1 MASPLLD
8 LTNSEGFRK
17 KLLTRNLTPYA
28 KAPNR
33 PTQPIDTEYVQS
45 NSSVQ
50 DSPDKLID
58 EPSFANKLYPL
69 NQYGNEG
76 GYEQVPD
83 PGALLNTKSN
93 EGEYG
98 YQDANIVGQSLPES
112 QKWKPLNVFSNGNE
126 VALDGAEFFSS
137 LNRPVSTNTQNN
149 QPYPTTFVSSTY
161 TPVSILLSPDPSGSN
176 GLLSQDSF
184 IARLGAQTLR
194 KEFNER
200 IASQIRQ
207 DTLGRANILNVSSG
221 TDIVNILTGVVPIIE
236 PVYTITVTANPILAA
251 TNFALRLGGS
261 ILPVSPIPGS
271 YFDPNTTLGQPTTI
285 QQLSNAFRQSG
296 VGKFFNRLMGG
307 GETGSQI
314 MFNNMGAGQRSRLF
328 KNIDFNR
335 YKPNFP
341 RNFFQRVG
349 GTLLGTV
356 SDNSNFYVGS
366 ITSNPSQVFSPV
378 GDVPVNQFGV
388 EQQSPVYGP
397 SELAQLY
404 EGPSQS
410 IRLGANGPTYS
421 NGGGIEGGFTWVSP
435 KYRGNAGK
443 KVGIGGEV
451 TEQDEDFRPS
461 SYVNTESVNNDFRD
475 GSILDK
481 TQRIIDSQPQ
491 GGKRLQHVGNAIDQ
505 VSKVFNDGYKELTKG
520 SRVYRYVGAIG
531 QEVGTEYCRVF
542 AKDLPYLQY
551 NDLQKTDG
559 ITTEGRRF
567 AYSVLDK
574 TYNLNIVPNKQ
585 EGGQDSTNIVGT
597 INNAVAKKYMFSL
610 ENLAWRTSSTPG
622 FSTSD
627 LPVCE
632 RGPNGGRVMWF
643 PPYGLTFSENVSSNW
658 NQSDFLGRPEPIYT
672 YKNTSRTGSL
682 QWKIVVDHPS
692 VLNVIVNKVLGNETN
707 KTRVDSILESFFA
720 GCRKYD
726 IYELAKKYVTVN
738 PNDLFELQ
746 QAISS
751 KEMTRE
757 QIVYT
762 RGTIETGA
770 FSPNGETQPLAQ
782 EGGGGN
788 TNLNFD
794 KYLQL
799 GFYFG
804 NDYPKPKTS
813 INYTTEYARYSG
825 EVKTEY
831 STKDNAQETKTF
843 FDTAVTPNY
852 EAMNEFAMDLGKQL
866 ETNEGTV
873 TVYVSASCS
882 APQTVSYNDALS
894 IRRIESTVRFFE
906 ENNATKTFIAQKRLM
921 VKTDPGTPQ
930 ERAGALGERAVSNP
944 RKSNLTKGPYIDS
957 LEANGATFDCS
968 DSNPSADGGDT
979 PVGAKEVFTVGAMA
993 CRRSFISKIVPNLK
1007 APQTG
1012 PNGQGTPGGQTNPT
1026 TSSGTI
1032 PILIGNVVT
1041 QTVPE
1046 PIIEPRWEPRDN
1058 ITKKVVRA
1066 LLSECDYFETIKAET
1081 PMVYDNLK
1089 DKLKFFQPSFHSMTP
1104 EGLNSRLTFLQQCM
1118 RPGDTIPTVKQSTPG
1133 GKQELQ
1139 YDNATNTS
1147 FGAPPVLVLRVG
1159 DFYNTKIIPTS
1170 LAINYEGLDINPE
1183 GIGVQPM
1190 IANVTLSFNFV
1201 GGSGLKESVDKLQNA
1216 LTFNYYANTEIYDDR
1231 ADATDIESSKILDQI
1246 FLAGQV
1252 PPPIPGVNSAAPNNG
1267 QDNNNTIGTIV
1278 SSLID
1283 VSGITTGVISY
1294 SEFMGKVVSD
1304 TQTYFTNVVNKTK
1317 ETVNQYNNAVRQ
1329 QWMLERNYTQGNFN
1343 VDDDP
1348 VVLFGKPNNVE
1359 KRFDEIFVQLDEDI
1373 KDDTEGFIKF
1383 ISEPSKNL
1391 SPKLIRALKE
1401 NYRNFVS
1408 KKRSSFQNGISTITQ
1423 SLVNEEQTYLQ
1434 TLGRLNTILFDPT
1447 ESNTGTDGLQAKN
1460 GPVRIYVTSGTTDV
1474 HPTSTSAVTDTYL
1487 ELVQDTTKIQQ
1498 DIAAFNVIIQDRKK
1512 FVYPA
1517 TSTTYEGILVFETAN
1532 GKSNVVTVEK
1542 VFLPFSTNP
1551 LFGDNVEN
1559 YPFRRVYMIISDD
1572 VIDEKKYETFKQ
1584 ELIGN
1589 VLGNQA
1595 LLGDGSVDIERIF
1608 DTYWIA
1614 TARPI
1619 FLEEN
1624 NITKSFI
1631 ENLEKNDL
1639 KDYLIYTPFDS
1650 TKQRNLT
1657 FTTENSADSGQKT
1670 SQENM
1675 IKGLANTT
1683 NQNTNVLTWND
1694 TNGNATGAYIS
1705 KAKLN

>member
-1 MASPLLD
+1 MASPLD
-8 LTNSEGFRK
+8 FVNSEGFRK
-17 KLLTRNLTPYA
+17 KLIVRNLTPYA

-33 PTQPIDTEYVQS
+33 PTQSINTEYIQS
-45 NSSVQ
+45 DTSVQ
-50 DSPDKLID
+50 DSPDQLID

-98 YQDANIVGQSLPES
+98 FQDANIVGQSIPES
-112 QKWKPLNVFSNGNE
+112 QKWKPLNVFSNGSQLP
-126 VALDGAEFFSS
+126 LDSAEFFDS
-137 LNRPVSTNTQNN
+137 LSRPVTTNTSNN

-161 TPVSILLSPDPSGSN
+161 TPVSILLSPNPSGSN
-176 GLLSQDSF
+176 GSLSQDSF

-194 KEFNER
+194 KEFEQR
-200 IASQIRQ
+200 IAAQIRQ
-207 DTLGRANILNVSSG
+207 DTIGRANILNVTSG
-221 TDIVNILTGVVPIIE
+221 TDVVNILTGVVPIIE

-461 SYVNTESVNNDFRD
+461 SYVNTESVNNEFKS

-542 AKDLPYLQY
+542 AKDIPYLQY
-551 NDLQKTDG
+551 NDLQKQDG

-585 EGGQDSTNIVGT
+585 EGGQDSTNIIGT

-610 ENLAWRTSSTPG
+610 ENLAWRTSNTPG

-643 PPYGLTFSENVSSNW
+643 PPYGLTFSESVQSNW
-658 NQSDFLGRPEPIYT
+658 NTSDFLGRPEPIYT
-672 YKNTSRTGSL
+672 YKNTSRGGSL
-682 QWKIVVDHPS
+682 TWKIVVDHPS

-707 KTRVDSILESFFA
+707 KVRIDSILESFFA

-726 IYELAKKYVTVN
+726 IYELAKKYVTIN

-746 QAISS
+746 QAITS

-757 QIVYT
+757 QIEYT
-762 RGTIETGA
+762 KQTIQTG
-770 FSPNGETQPLAQ
+770 FNSPNGAGASVSQS
-782 EGGGGN
+782 GGGGN
-788 TNLNFD
+788 TNELFKNYIQFG
-794 KYLQL
+794 L
-799 GFYFG
+799 YFG
-804 NDYPKPKTS
+804 NDYPKPDTD
-813 INYTTEYARYSG
+813 INYTTEYDRYTTVDKDLYKTKPNS
-825 EVKTEY
+825 EKTE
-831 STKDNAQETKTF
+831 EF
-843 FDTAVTPNY
+843 FNTVVTPNY
-852 EAMNEFAMDLGKQL
+852 EVVKGLAAELGKQL
-866 ETNEGTV
+866 ETNSEGTV
-873 TVYVSASCS
+873 TIDIDSSCS
-882 APQTVSYNDALS
+882 APASIGYNKQLS
-894 IRRIESTVRFFE
+894 QRRINAMIKFFA
-906 ENNATKTFIAQKRLM
+906 ENTATKKFVDNKRLI
-921 VKTDPGTPQ
+921 VRSQTAFGEQTTVWPEVSKTT
-930 ERAGALGERAVSNP
+930 
-944 RKSNLTKGPYIDS
+944 TGPYVLS
-957 LEANGATFDCS
+957 EFSPGKLVNCS
-968 DSNPSADGGDT
+968 DKDVNAVGGDT
-979 PVGAKEVFTVGAMA
+979 QVGSKDIYTVPAMA
-993 CRRSFISKIVPNLK
+993 CRRAYISNINSTLTQPASEPTPNRIDVLV
-1007 APQTG
+1007 
-1012 PNGQGTPGGQTNPT
+1012 
-1026 TSSGTI
+1026 
-1032 PILIGNVVT
+1032 GNVVT
-1041 QTVPE
+1041 TTETEEVVTQE
-1046 PIIEPRWEPRDN
+1046 WKPRDN
-1058 ITKKVVRA
+1058 ITKRVVRA

-1118 RPGDTIPTVKQSTPG
+1118 RPGDTIPTVKQVTPNS
-1133 GKQELQ
+1133 KPELV
-1139 YDNATNTS
+1139 YNNATNTS

-1159 DFYNTKIIPTS
+1159 DFYNTKIIPNS
-1170 LAINYEGLDINPE
+1170 LQIQYEGLDINPE

-1190 IANVTLSFNFV
+1190 IANVTMGFNFV

-1231 ADATDIESSKILDQI
+1231 ADSTDIESSRILDQI
-1246 FLAGQV
+1246 FLEGQTA
-1252 PPPIPGVNSAAPNNG
+1252 PPIPGANNAVPNNG
-1267 QDNNNTIGTIV
+1267 QNNNNTVGNII
-1278 SSLID
+1278 SSVTD
-1283 VSGITTGVISY
+1283 DEGVTTGVISY
-1294 SEFMGKVVSD
+1294 SSFMDSVVSQ

-1329 QWMLERNYTQGNFN
+1329 QWLIERNYTEGYFTI
-1343 VDDDP
+1343 DP
-1348 VVLFGKPNNVE
+1348 DNSVVLFGKPNNVE
-1359 KRFDEIFVQLDEDI
+1359 KRFDEIFAELDKNI
-1373 KDDTEGFIKF
+1373 KDGTEGFIEYV
-1383 ISEPSKNL
+1383 SEPSKNL
-1391 SPKLIRALKE
+1391 SAPLIRTLKE
-1401 NYRNFVS
+1401 NYYNFVS
-1408 KKRSSFQNGISTITQ
+1408 RKRGSFQNGISNITQ
-1423 SLVNEEQTYLQ
+1423 SLVNQEQSYIQ
-1434 TLGRLNTILFDPT
+1434 TLARLNLITFDPMT
-1447 ESNTGTDGLQAKN
+1447 LENGTDGLQSKN
-1460 GPVRIYVTSGTTDV
+1460 GPVTVYVTTGTADV
-1474 HPTSTSAVTDTYL
+1474 HPTSTSSDTYAEL
-1487 ELVQDTTKIQQ
+1487 EVDTAKIQE
-1498 DIAAFNVIIQDRKK
+1498 DIAVFNSIIQNNRTFSYGGK
-1512 FVYPA
+1512 
-1517 TSTTYEGILVFETAN
+1517 SYEGTLVFEVIN
-1532 GKSNVVTVEK
+1532 GKTNEVKVSD
-1542 VFLPFSTNP
+1542 VFLPFSTNS
-1551 LFGDNVEN
+1551 LFGNN
-1559 YPFRRVYMIISDD
+1559 SFRRVYMIISDD
-1572 VIDEKKYETFKQ
+1572 VTDEKKYETFKQ
-1584 ELIGN
+1584 QLIGN
-1589 VLGNQA
+1589 ILGNQA
-1595 LLGDGSVDIERIF
+1595 LLSNGSVDIESIF
-1608 DTYWIA
+1608 DTYWIR
-1614 TARPI
+1614 TVRPV
-1619 FLEEN
+1619 FTEEN

-1639 KDYLIYTPFDS
+1639 KDYLIYTPFDNA
-1650 TKQRNLT
+1650 KQRNFA
-1657 FTTENSADSGQKT
+1657 FTTENTAGNTEKK

-1683 NQNTNVLTWND
+1683 NQNTNILTWND
-1694 TNGNATGAYIS
+1694 TNGNVTGAYIS

>member
-1 MASPLLD
+1 MASPLD
-8 LTNSEGFRK
+8 FVNSDGFRK
-17 KLLTRNLTPYA
+17 KLIVRNLTPYA

-33 PTQPIDTEYVQS
+33 PTQPINTEYIQS
-45 NSSVQ
+45 DTSVQ

-58 EPSFANKLYPL
+58 EPSFANKLFPL

-112 QKWKPLNVFSNGNE
+112 QKWKPLNVFSNGSQ
-126 VALDGAEFFSS
+126 VQLDSAEFFGS
-137 LNRPVSTNTQNN
+137 LNRPLTTNSNNN
-149 QPYPTTFVSSTY
+149 QPYPTTFVSSNY

-194 KEFNER
+194 REFEQR
-200 IASQIRQ
+200 IAAQIRQ

-221 TDIVNILTGVVPIIE
+221 TDLVNILTGVVPIIE
-236 PVYTITVTANPILAA
+236 PVYTITVTANPVLAA
-251 TNFALRLGGS
+251 TNFALRLAGS

-271 YFDPNTTLGQPTTI
+271 YFDPNVTLGQPTTI
-285 QQLSNAFRQSG
+285 QQLGNAFRRSG

-356 SDNSNFYVGS
+356 SDNSNCYVGS
-366 ITSNPSQVFSPV
+366 INSNPSQVFSPV
-378 GDVPVNQFGV
+378 GDVPVNQFGI

-404 EGPSQS
+404 EGPGQS
-410 IRLGANGPTYS
+410 VRLGANGPTYS

-451 TEQDEDFRPS
+451 TNEDEDFRPS
-461 SYVNTESVNNDFRD
+461 SYVNTESVGIPLKE
-475 GSILDK
+475 GSILDN
-481 TQRIIDSQPQ
+481 TQRLIDSQPQ

-551 NDLQKTDG
+551 NDLQKQDG

-597 INNAVAKKYMFSL
+597 INNAVAKKYMFSI
-610 ENLAWRTSSTPG
+610 ENLAWRTSNTPG

-643 PPYGLTFSENVSSNW
+643 PPYDLTFTESVSAGW
-658 NQSDFLGRPEPIYT
+658 NESQFLGRPEPIYT
-672 YKNTSRTGSL
+672 YKSTSRTGTL

-692 VLNVIVNKVLGNETN
+692 VLNVIVNKVLANETN
-707 KTRVDSILESFFA
+707 RTRVDSILESFFA

-726 IYELAKKYVTVN
+726 IYELAKKYVTIN
-738 PNDLFELQ
+738 PNDLYELQ
-746 QAISS
+746 QAISY
-751 KEMTRE
+751 KELSRE
-757 QIVYT
+757 QLIYAKV
-762 RGTIETGA
+762 TIQSGDN
-770 FSPNGETQPLAQ
+770 SPNGGDQSVSQ
-782 EGGGGN
+782 QGGGGN
-788 TNLNFD
+788 TDLEFKD
-794 KYLQL
+794 YLQL

-804 NDYPKPKTS
+804 NDYPKPNTE
-813 INYTTEYARYSG
+813 INYTTEYDRYTS
-825 EVKTEY
+825 EPNRKY
-831 STKDNAQETKTF
+831 YNTKSNAEATSSF
-843 FDTAVTPNY
+843 FDTVVTPNY
-852 EAMNEFAMDLGKQL
+852 EAINEFATELGKQL
-866 ETNEGTV
+866 EVNTGIV
-873 TVYVSASCS
+873 TIYISSSCS
-882 APQTVSYNDALS
+882 APATVDYNKGLS
-894 IRRIESTVRFFE
+894 QRRVRAMIKYFA
-906 ENNATKTFIAQKRLM
+906 ENTATSKFVANSRLL
-921 VKTDPGTPQ
+921 VKEDPNEG
-930 ERAGALGERAVSNP
+930 AGAQGELARSTPMKLKDSIN
-944 RKSNLTKGPYIDS
+944 KTEGPYPP
-957 LEANGATFDCS
+957 EAFSPNGETFNCS
-968 DSNPSADGGDT
+968 DTTTGGAGDT
-979 PVGAKEVFTVGAMA
+979 QVGANEIFTVGAMA
-993 CRRSFISKIVPNLK
+993 CRRAYISKIVSTLN
-1007 APQTG
+1007 APQ
-1012 PNGQGTPGGQTNPT
+1012 PTNP
-1026 TSSGTI
+1026 SGGPQPTD
-1032 PILIGNVVT
+1032 PTGGGEGAGGGFLLGVGVTLPEFVPVVT
-1041 QTVPE
+1041 DE
-1046 PIIEPRWEPRDN
+1046 WRPRDN
-1058 ITKKVVRA
+1058 ITKRVVRA
-1066 LLSECDYFETIKAET
+1066 LLTECDYFETIKETT

-1089 DKLKFFQPSFHSMTP
+1089 DKLKFFQPAFHSMTP

-1118 RPGDTIPTVKQSTPG
+1118 RPGDTIPTVKKSTSDSDP
-1133 GKQELQ
+1133 QLQ
-1139 YDNATNTS
+1139 YNNATNTS

-1159 DFYNTKIIPTS
+1159 DFYNTKIIPDS
-1170 LAINYEGLDINPE
+1170 LSLSYEGLDINPE

-1190 IANVTLSFNFV
+1190 IATVSMNFKFV

-1231 ADATDIESSKILDQI
+1231 ADATDLESSRVLDQI
-1246 FLAGQV
+1246 FLEGQT
-1252 PPPIPGVNSAAPNNG
+1252 PPPIPGAGNTASNSG
-1267 QDNNNTIGTIV
+1267 QNNNSTIGDIV
-1278 SSLID
+1278 SSLTNT
-1283 VSGITTGVISY
+1283 SGVTTGVISY
-1294 SEFMGKVVSD
+1294 SGFMDKVVSE

-1329 QWMLERNYTQGNFN
+1329 QWMIERNYTQGNLAISTSRT
-1343 VDDDP
+1343 VI
-1348 VVLFGKPNNVE
+1348 FGKPNNVE
-1359 KRFDEIFVQLDEDI
+1359 KRFDEIFAELSENI
-1373 KDDTEGFIKF
+1373 KNDTEGFIQYV
-1383 ISEPSKNL
+1383 SEPSKNL
-1391 SPKLIRALKE
+1391 SPQLIRTLKE
-1401 NYRNFVS
+1401 NYSNFVS
-1408 KKRSSFQNGISTITQ
+1408 KKRGSFQNAISSIIQ
-1423 SLVNEEQTYLQ
+1423 SLVNQEQTYIQ
-1434 TLGRLNTILFDPT
+1434 TLGRLNTILYSPT
-1447 ESNTGTDGLQAKN
+1447 SGSTGTDGFQSNN
-1460 GPVRIYVTSGTTDV
+1460 GPVTIYVTSGTTDV
-1474 HPTSTSAVTDTYL
+1474 HPTSTGGNTYSELENDTK
-1487 ELVQDTTKIQQ
+1487 KIDL
-1498 DIAAFNVIIQDRKK
+1498 DIRAFNDIIQSKK
-1512 FVYPA
+1512 TFVYPGDNK
-1517 TSTTYEGILVFETAN
+1517 TYEGILVFTTDN
-1532 GKSNVVTVEK
+1532 GKSNVVTVK
-1542 VFLPFSTNP
+1542 QVFTPFSQNAS
-1551 LFGDNVEN
+1551 FGSE
-1559 YPFRRVYMIISDD
+1559 PFRRVYMIVSDD

-1584 ELIGN
+1584 QMIGN
-1589 VLGNQA
+1589 IVGNQA
-1595 LLGDGSVDIERIF
+1595 LTGNGSLDIEGIF
-1608 DTYWIA
+1608 DTYWIR
-1614 TARPI
+1614 TVKPI

-1639 KDYLIYTPFDS
+1639 KDYLIYTPFDVV
-1650 TKQRNLT
+1650 KQRNFT
-1657 FTTENSADSGQKT
+1657 FTTENFFNTVQKET
-1670 SQENM
+1670 QQNM
-1675 IKGLANTT
+1675 IKGLGNTT
-1683 NQNTNVLTWND
+1683 NQNTDVLTWND
-1694 TNGNATGAYIS
+1694 LNNNSYPGYIS